1 MGAIALAVVAI
12 VGSLTFGAG
21 LTHLLDTPRLTGI
34 NWDVYIGY
42 PTRSDL
48 QGASVR
54 IERSRIE
61 TVLADHPDVTAFA
74 AGTVYDPFPQGRPL
88 QLGPQRRPVFMIS
101 FAGGGELGPS
111 LIRGR
116 APAAADEVLVGPET
130 LDDLGLAL
138 GDTVDAYG
146 QAGTW
151 DVPGEETS
159 MRVRIVGIGLIP
171 LAGGEARLGRGAT
184 LTLDGVNRLNPQAEA
199 DGFWLRLAERSDSSV
214 VVADLIGELGA
225 STPGDDPGYYD
236 RSVFDEFAAVG
247 EIEHVDR
254 APQLFAAVMGVMALG
269 VIVHVLASGLRAN
282 CRDLAVVRALGFRR
296 RDVGRAIVWQ
306 SITYM
311 LAALAVGVP
320 IGVVVGRISWRLYAE
335 RLGAVPEP
343 MVPWA
348 ELGLVAASAL
358 MLAGTIGLTLGRS
371 TTSIRPAIALRT
383 E

>member
-1 MGAIALAVVAI
+1 ML
-12 VGSLTFGAG
+12 
-21 LTHLLDTPRLTGI
+21 
-34 NWDVYIGY
+34 
-42 PTRSDL
+42 
-48 QGASVR
+48 
-54 IERSRIE
+54 
-61 TVLADHPDVTAFA
+61 
-74 AGTVYDPFPQGRPL
+74 
-88 QLGPQRRPVFMIS
+88 S

-116 APAAADEVLVGPET
+116 VPSAIDEMLVGPET

-138 GDTVDAYG
+138 GDTVDVYG

-159 MRVRIVGIGLIP
+159 MRVRIVGIGVIP

-184 LTLDGVNRLNPQAEA
+184 LTLDGVTRLNPQAEA
-199 DGFWLRLAERSDSSV
+199 DGYLATVRRTLRRQRGRRRSDRR
-214 VVADLIGELGA
+214 ARCIPARRAIPDT
-225 STPGDDPGYYD
+225 STQ
-236 RSVFDEFAAVG
+236 SFFDEAVAVS
-247 EIEHVDR
+247 EIEQVDR

-282 CRDLAVVRALGFRR
+282 RRDLAVVRALGFRR
-296 RDVGRAIVWQ
+296 RDVGRAVAWQ

-335 RLGAVPEP
+335 RLGVVPEP
-343 MVPWA
+343 MVPWP
-348 ELGLVAASAL
+348 ELGLVVASAL
-358 MLAGTIGLTLGRS
+358 MLAGAIGLVLGRS
-371 TTSIRPAIALRT
+371 TTSIRPAMALRT